1 MTGNLRATGFFLLLV
16 NLMSG
21 VSVLAQEYSVF
32 GEIEMEGSF
41 ALTPKGEADNFLE
54 SFLGAEANHRLDYEE
69 FSFTARHRVE
79 VDRQEELHH
88 YLYEAYI
95 DYRAAEI
102 LSISAGKQRIP
113 WGRGVAFFPTD
124 VLHPSHTRE
133 DVEGFTGLSLIL
145 NPDMN
150 LQLAGALDFSTPL
163 AGATPEEN
171 EDFYRDL
178 KYALYLSLLAGKADL
193 AFSAVYSPEETL
205 RPGFGMSWDIAG
217 FIVTAEGAVEFN
229 NSTEYPDT
237 DLFNFEAPGVFRPYP
252 LVAAGISR
260 NLTPRQMPDLSLM
273 FVTEYLHAGTGYDK
287 KEREEYFNII
297 GTYLASG
304 KEHPEIEYLGRN
316 YLFALAS
323 LELYMRFSLELS
335 AYASLDDQS
344 LSYAATGTLLSIRG
358 MDLSL
363 KGEQIIGGQ
372 RSVFGSLKAGEGEYR
387 VTLKSTIYF

>member
-1 MTGNLRATGFFLLLV
+1 MRRNLRVPGFVFLLLSLTAGGPV
-16 NLMSG
+16 FS
-21 VSVLAQEYSVF
+21 QEYSVF
-32 GEIEMEGSF
+32 GEIDLEGSF
-41 ALTPKGEADNFLE
+41 VLTPGGETDNHLE
-54 SFLGAEANHRLDYEE
+54 SFLGIEANHRLDFDD
-69 FSFTARHRVE
+69 FSFTARHRAE

-163 AGATPEEN
+163 AGATPKEN
-171 EDFYRDL
+171 EDFYQDL

-193 AFSAVYSPEETL
+193 ALSGVYSPEGNL
-205 RPGFGMSWDIAG
+205 RPGLGISYDFGG
-217 FIVTAEGAVEFN
+217 FIFTAEGAVELT
-229 NSTEYPDT
+229 NSAEYPDT
-237 DLFNFEAPGVFRPYP
+237 ELISFEAPDSFRPYP
-252 LVAAGISR
+252 LFAAGISR
-260 NLTPRQMPDLSLM
+260 NLRPRQMPDLNLL
-273 FVTEYLHAGTGYDK
+273 FVTEYLYAGTGYDDRD
-287 KEREEYFNII
+287 REEYFNSI
-297 GTYLASG
+297 GAHLASG
-304 KEHPEIEYLGRN
+304 GDQPEIEYLGRN

-323 LELYMRFSLELS
+323 LELYMCFSLELS
-335 AYASLDDQS
+335 VYMSLDDQS
-344 LSYAATGTLLSIRG
+344 LSYTAGGTLLSIPG

-363 KGEQIIGGQ
+363 EGEQLVGSAH
-372 RSVFGSLKAGEGEYR
+372 SVFGSLKSREGEYR
-387 VTLKSTIYF
+387 LSLKSTIYF